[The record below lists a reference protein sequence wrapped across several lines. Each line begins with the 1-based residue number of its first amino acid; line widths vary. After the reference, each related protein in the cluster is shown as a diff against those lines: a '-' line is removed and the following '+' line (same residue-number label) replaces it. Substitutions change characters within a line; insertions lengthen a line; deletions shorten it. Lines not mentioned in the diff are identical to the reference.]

1 MEASS
6 VGILFGCTGA
16 AVAFLGTRFYIRK
29 HQSWQAAAAAGELS
43 AKVRKAYDQLFL
55 LRLGCLI
62 LSLAAAGIWFIELKP
77 YIPGVLV
84 VFACLMLWKAYRL
97 RSALMKHV
105 REANHGMMPGM
116 TMPSASSKEGKS

>member
-6 VGILFGCTGA
+6 VGILFGCAGA
-16 AVAFLGTRFYIRK
+16 AVAFLGTRFYIRR
-29 HQSWQAAAAAGELS
+29 HQSWQAAAEAGALDT
-43 AKVRKAYDQLFL
+43 KVRNAYAQLFL

-62 LSLAAAGIWFIELKP
+62 LSLAAAGIWFLETEP
-77 YIPGVLV
+77 YIPGALV
-84 VFACLMLWKAYRL
+84 VLACLMLWKAYRL

-116 TMPSASSKEGKS
+116 TIPSASPKDRG

>member
-6 VGILFGCTGA
+6 VGILFGCAGA

-84 VFACLMLWKAYRL
+84 VFACLMLWKADRL

-116 TMPSASSKEGKS
+116 TIPSASPKDRG

>member
-6 VGILFGCTGA
+6 VGILFGCAGA
-16 AVAFLGTRFYIRK
+16 AAAFLGTRFYIRK

-43 AKVRKAYDQLFL
+43 EKVRKAYDQLFL

-84 VFACLMLWKAYRL
+84 GFACLMLWKAYRL

-116 TMPSASSKEGKS
+116 TIPSASPKDRG